1 MIIHEPFYQLFIAGL
16 TPDHLIELIV
26 VHEIR
31 QWLIKWNVD
40 DLIIILGRRL
50 LRLISL
56 DAYRIESR
64 LLCLPLIAV
73 YLFTLMLKLNCWHLT
88 ILILITNIVLL
99 CITIISIQLTIF
111 FSLETIIFIIT
122 ALVI

>member
-1 MIIHEPFYQLFIAGL
+1 MIIHEPFYQLFVAGL

-56 DAYRIESR
+56 DADWIESR
-64 LLCLPLIAV
+64 LLCLPLIAD
-73 YLFTLMLKLNCWHLT
+73 
-88 ILILITNIVLL
+88 
-99 CITIISIQLTIF
+99 
-111 FSLETIIFIIT
+111 
-122 ALVI
+122 

>member
-64 LLCLPLIAV
+64 LLCLPLIAD
-73 YLFTLMLKLNCWHLT
+73 YLFTLMLKLNSRHLT
-88 ILILITNIVLL
+88 ILILITNVVLL
-99 CITIISIQLTIF
+99 CITIIFIQLTIF